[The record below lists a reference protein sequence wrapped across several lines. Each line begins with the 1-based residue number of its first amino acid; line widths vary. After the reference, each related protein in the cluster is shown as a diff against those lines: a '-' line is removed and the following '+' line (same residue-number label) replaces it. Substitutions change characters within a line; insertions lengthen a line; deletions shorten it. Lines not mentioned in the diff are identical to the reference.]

1 VEKNITIALVGNPNC
16 GKTSLFNALTGLKQ
30 KVSNFPGTTVEKK
43 TGETWLNTQTKL
55 QVIDLPGTYSLYPKS
70 ADELVTYEILRTK
83 AENNYPDLVVFIADA
98 ANLKR
103 NLLLFTQVCD
113 LGVPVILALNMLD
126 IAARRGISYNIQVL
140 EQKLGVPVI
149 EINARKKE
157 GIDPLKNILLDSK
170 KRHTANY
177 LSLSHLEPEFLKA
190 ICKLTDKSNPYA
202 ALQYAINASVLL
214 NEHAKNIQDV
224 FVKFGFDSL
233 KFQEKEVLK
242 RYEIIETTVQA
253 SRIKKT
259 IGIKQSVSNKIDKI
273 LTHRYWGI
281 LIFLTLLFLIF
292 QAIFS
297 WSSYPMDGVEY
308 LFTATTD
315 YLKNTLPA
323 GILND
328 LLVNGIMAGLSG
340 VIVFLPQIVILFL
353 FIAILEDIGYMAR
366 VGFIMDRIMRP
377 FGMNGKS
384 IVPLIGGMAC
394 AVPSIMASRSIEN
407 KKERLITMLVIPLM
421 SCSARLPVY
430 TLLIS
435 ILVPDTAKWGP
446 FNIHGLVLMGMYLLG
461 FVAAILSAWVFKFII
476 NNKEKNY
483 FLMELPS
490 YKLPVLSNIVIT
502 LIEKSG
508 AFVLG
513 AGKIIVAVSVIL
525 WVLASTGPTK
535 NIQAV
540 KYTYTVKVSELKEGP
555 DFEKQKTDLDLHY
568 RSQLLEAS
576 YAGEFGKFIE
586 PVIRPLG
593 FDWKIGIALLTSMAA
608 REVFVGTMSTIY
620 SAEGSEDDLG
630 SIRTKMMNDTNNQ
643 THKPVYTLATVFSLL
658 VFYAFALQCMST
670 LAIVKKETGGFKWAI
685 VQFVYLTVLAYGSS
699 LFIYQVFS

>member
-1 VEKNITIALVGNPNC
+1 VEKSITIALVGNPNC

-43 TGETWLNTQTKL
+43 TGETWLNPSTKL
-55 QVIDLPGTYSLYPKS
+55 HVIDLPGTYSLYPKS

-83 AENNYPDLVVFIADA
+83 AENNYPDMVVFIADA

-103 NLLLFTQVCD
+103 NLLLFTQVAD

-126 IAARRGISYNIQVL
+126 IAERRGIAYDTTLLS
-140 EQKLGVPVI
+140 QKLGIPVI

-157 GIDPLKNILLDSK
+157 GIEPLKNILIDSS
-170 KRHTANY
+170 KRHTTQF
-177 LSLSHLEPEFLKA
+177 LSLSNLSPTFLTEV
-190 ICKLTDKSNPYA
+190 CKVTDKSNPYA

-214 NEHAKNIQDV
+214 NEHAKNIQSV
-224 FVKFGFDSL
+224 FEKHQFDSL
-233 KFQEKEVLK
+233 KFQENEVLI
-242 RYEIIETTVQA
+242 RYEKIEEIVKA
-253 SRIKKT
+253 SRIRKT
-259 IGIKQSVSNKIDKI
+259 TGIKQSLSNKIDNV

-308 LFTATTD
+308 LFTASAD
-315 YLKNTLPA
+315 YLKNTLPE

-328 LLVNGIMAGLSG
+328 LLVNGILAGLSG

-435 ILVPDTAKWGP
+435 ILIPDTAKWGP

-461 FVAAILSAWVFKFII
+461 FIAAILSAWVFKFII
-476 NNKEKNY
+476 KNKEKNY

-490 YKLPVLSNIVIT
+490 YKMPVPSNIVIT
-502 LIEKSG
+502 LLEKSG

-535 NIQAV
+535 NIQ
-540 KYTYTVKVSELKEGP
+540 TVKRNYLISTSNLTQNPNYEG
-555 DFEKQKTDLDLHY
+555 QKAALQLEY
-568 RSQLLEAS
+568 KSQLLEAS
-576 YAGEFGKFIE
+576 YAGEFGKLIE

-620 SAEGSEDDLG
+620 SAEGGNDDLG
-630 SIRTKMMNDTNNQ
+630 SIRSKMLNDTNSQ
-643 THKPVYTLATVFSLL
+643 TKKPVYTIATVFSLL

-670 LAIVKKETGGFKWAI
+670 VAIVKKETGGIKWALI
-685 VQFVYLTVLAYGSS
+685 QFVYLTFLAYGSS